1 MSPAPQPPARGQ
13 PDQYSDAIVESVQL
27 VYGPGFLSPGGPAE
41 VAEIVSGLA
50 VAGAAAL
57 DLGCGLG
64 GGSMALAGEAGV
76 ASVTAI
82 DVEAPVIARAEAAV
96 AAAGLAGR
104 VTPLRVE
111 PGPLPFADRSFGL
124 VFSKDVIA
132 HIPDKEALY
141 GEIFR
146 VLRPG
151 ASFAA
156 SDWHKARE
164 GIESEAYDAWA
175 GQLRDSGLTFDFA
188 PPDRHERALR
198 AAGFEAVE
206 IRDRSE
212 WAQRTGH
219 DCIGRILGPA
229 RADLR
234 RALGDDGYDGL
245 LLRTRARVAALDAG
259 DLLHCHLRARKP
271 G

>member
-1 MSPAPQPPARGQ
+1 MNTIAPPPARGR

-41 VAEIVSGLA
+41 VAEIVSGLV
-50 VAGAAAL
+50 VAGLAAL

-64 GGSMALAGEAGV
+64 GGSMALAGEVGV
-76 ASVTAI
+76 DSVTAI
-82 DVEAPVIARAEAAV
+82 DVEASVIARAKAAV
-96 AAAGLAGR
+96 AAAGLADR
-104 VTPLRVE
+104 VTLLRVA
-111 PGPLPFADRSFGL
+111 PGPLPFPDGSFGL
-124 VFSKDVIA
+124 VFSKAVIA
-132 HIPDKEALY
+132 HVPDKEALY
-141 GEIFR
+141 REIFR
-146 VLRPG
+146 VLKPAG
-151 ASFAA
+151 WFAA
-156 SDWHKARE
+156 SDWHKARDDMR
-164 GIESEAYDAWA
+164 SEAFEAWA
-175 GQLRDSGLTFDFA
+175 GQLRDSGLRFEFA
-188 PPDRHERALR
+188 PPGRHEDAMR

-206 IRDRSE
+206 IRDRSQ
-212 WAQRTGH
+212 WAHRSGH